1 MPSPSARQPEPQPG
15 LIHRL
20 PAHWA
25 ARTPDGEALAFEG
38 HRWSWRQLTD
48 RTDRLRGALRTLGVR
63 RGDRVAYLGR
73 NDPACL
79 ETFLAA
85 AGAGAA
91 TAVLNWRLAPAEL
104 AYVVADSGARVLLA
118 DTGRAAAART
128 ALAALPD
135 PPRLVVTGGAD
146 DTDSTA
152 DEPGTAYEPL
162 LARAE
167 PLPPAPDTA
176 PDDTCLVLYT
186 SGTTGF
192 PKGAELTH
200 RSLLS
205 SCAALL
211 SQVPFG
217 PEDRNLVAL
226 PLFHVGGIGY
236 ALGGLFTG
244 RPTELLRA
252 PAPEAICR
260 AVDEGATHLLLV
272 PAMLPG
278 VLRAGTEHT
287 AAFARLRHC
296 LYGASPMPLPLLRE
310 ALGRFPDVRFVQ
322 VYGMTELSGAV
333 TALDHATH
341 RDPRRSHLLASA
353 GRPLPGV
360 ETRVADPATGAA
372 VPPGRTG
379 ELWVRTHQRMKG
391 YLGRPEAT
399 AETVT
404 EDGWL
409 RTGDVVR
416 VDDGGFV
423 FVEDRLK
430 DLIISG
436 GENVYSAEVER
447 VLVEHPAV
455 AEAAVIGVPD
465 EKWGESV
472 LAVVA
477 VRDGARIE
485 ESGLDAFCRTHLAGY
500 KCPRGVAV
508 VDGLPRNAAGKVD
521 KNALRAA
528 HGAVERVPRQ
538 LPRQPR

>member
-1 MPSPSARQPEPQPG
+1 MVHHVPG
-15 LIHRL
+15 
-20 PAHWA
+20 HWA
-25 ARTPDGEALAFEG
+25 ARGPAAEALACDG
-38 HRWSWRQLTD
+38 RRWTWRRLAERAD
-48 RTDRLRGALRTLGVR
+48 RSRGALRALGVR
-63 RGDRVAYLGR
+63 RGDRVAHLGR
-73 NDPACL
+73 NDPVCL

-91 TAVLNWRLAPAEL
+91 TVVLNRRLAPAEL
-104 AYVVADSGARVLLA
+104 AYAVGDSAPVVLLA
-118 DTGRAAAART
+118 DSGSAETARR
-128 ALAALPD
+128 ALAELPA

-146 DTDSTA
+146 D
-152 DEPGTAYEPL
+152 AYEPL
-162 LARAE
+162 LARAD
-167 PLPPAPDTA
+167 PLPPLDDIA

-200 RSLLS
+200 RGLLS
-205 SCAALL
+205 GAAALRAAA
-211 SQVPFG
+211 PIG
-217 PEDRNLVAL
+217 PGDRNLVPL

-236 ALGGLFTG
+236 ALYGMAAGAATH
-244 RPTELLRA
+244 LLRD
-252 PAPEAICR
+252 PAPEALCR
-260 AVDEGATHLLLV
+260 AVGDGATHTLLV

-278 VLRAGTEHT
+278 VLRAGT
-287 AAFARLRHC
+287 APADAFGRLRHL

-310 ALGRFPDVRFVQ
+310 ALDRFPAFRFVQ

-333 TALDHATH
+333 TALDPAVH
-341 RDPRRSHLLASA
+341 RDPAQARRLASA

-360 ETRVADPATGAA
+360 EARVADPATGAA
-372 VPPGRTG
+372 VPLGRTG
-379 ELWVRTHQRMKG
+379 ELWVRTAQRMKG

-416 VDDGGFV
+416 ADEDGFLY
-423 FVEDRLK
+423 VEDRLK

-447 VLVEHPAV
+447 VLAEHPAV

-465 EKWGESV
+465 EVWGESV
-472 LAVVA
+472 LAVVVA
-477 VRDGARIE
+477 RDGARVE
-485 ESGLDAFCRTHLAGY
+485 EAGLDAFCRGHLAGY
-500 KCPRGVAV
+500 KCPRGVALV
-508 VDGLPRNAAGKVD
+508 TRLPRNATGKVD

-528 HGAVERVPRQ
+528 HGARERVPRQ
-538 LPRQPR
+538 PR